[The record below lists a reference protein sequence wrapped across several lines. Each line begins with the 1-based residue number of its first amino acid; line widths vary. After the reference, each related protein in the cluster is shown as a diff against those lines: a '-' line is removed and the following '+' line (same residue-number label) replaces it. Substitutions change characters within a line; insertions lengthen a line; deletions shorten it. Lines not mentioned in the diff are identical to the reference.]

1 MIIESTFIRYGY
13 GKGGIVVTA
22 ETRNAENEYTASA
35 YWIICKW
42 WDTMKR
48 HHPKFSTK
56 NKNGGKNPWQ

>member
-35 YWIICKW
+35 Y
-42 WDTMKR
+42 
-48 HHPKFSTK
+48 
-56 NKNGGKNPWQ
+56 